1 MRTMFPDRPLIP
13 LLLLVLLVS
22 AATLQGLAASGH
34 FPLRDDCAKPAFR
47 SGRAIL
53 FSSIGVALL
62 ALVAGTIAALRLTS
76 WSAAIIA
83 GGLSLLFAP
92 LVLRAFPN
100 RFVDGAGALVSFAAA
115 TVAAAVIL
123 IWLAGS
129 PALGAA

>member
-1 MRTMFPDRPLIP
+1 MFPDRPLIA

-123 IWLAGS
+123 IWLAG
-129 PALGAA
+129 